1 MASLSTTASSLST
14 LRTSRSANTSRPHVA
29 FSSLRRLQPRRRL
42 LQVSCKAKPETI
54 QTVIEVVTKTLDTS
68 KDAEIK
74 GHTKFEDLGAD
85 SLDQVELVMALEEKF
100 DITLEE
106 EGAEA
111 ITTVEEAADLIEKT
125 LAKANA

>member
-54 QTVIEVVTKTLDTS
+54 QTVIEV
-68 KDAEIK
+68 
-74 GHTKFEDLGAD
+74 DLGAD
-85 SLDQVELVMALEEKF
+85 SLDQVELVMAREEEF

>member
-14 LRTSRSANTSRPHVA
+14 LRTFRSANTSRPHVA

-54 QTVIEVVTKTLDTS
+54 QTVIEV
-68 KDAEIK
+68 IK
-74 GHTKFEDLGAD
+74 GHTQFEDLGAH
-85 SLDQVELVMALEEKF
+85 SLDQVELVMAREEKF

-111 ITTVEEAADLIEKT
+111 ITTVEEAADLIKKT